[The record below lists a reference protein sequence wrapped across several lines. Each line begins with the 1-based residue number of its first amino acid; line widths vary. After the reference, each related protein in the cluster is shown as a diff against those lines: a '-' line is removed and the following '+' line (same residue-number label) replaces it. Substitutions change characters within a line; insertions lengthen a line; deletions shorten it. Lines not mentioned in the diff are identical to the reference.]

1 MNRTLQTMRYLTKSI
16 INPTL
21 FALVVTVI
29 MVAITDFTFF
39 STGQFSPSK
48 SQSALT
54 IPLELT
60 SGCFS
65 LLIGAVIFLANF
77 RVTLANGI
85 SRRTFLLANLPVAML
100 LAAIFSIATLVLTKV
115 HNFFWPI
122 NSLSDGIMIENPNL
136 NNAWPMI
143 FQFSL
148 YLFLI
153 LGGRFITSVYYR
165 SNKWIRVILSLVPI
179 MVFIF
184 ILRVVNGRQQGAFP
198 QVITSLITYVT
209 QPENI
214 ISFLVSGSLVMFA
227 LTWLVI
233 FRAPLKD

>member
-1 MNRTLQTMRYLTKSI
+1 MNRILQTMRYLTKSI

-21 FALVVTVI
+21 FALVVTVA
-29 MVAITDFTFF
+29 MVAISDFTFF
-39 STGQFSPSK
+39 NTGQFSLTK

-54 IPLELT
+54 MPLELT

-65 LLIGAVIFLANF
+65 LLIGAVIFLGNF
-77 RVTLANGI
+77 RVSLANGI
-85 SRRTFLLANLPVAML
+85 SRRTFMLANLPVAML
-100 LAAIFSIATLVLTKV
+100 LAAIFSIATIVITKV
-115 HNFFWPI
+115 HNLFWPI
-122 NSLSDGIMIENPNL
+122 NTLSEGIMIENPNL

-165 SNKWIRVILSLVPI
+165 SNRWIRVILSLVPI

-184 ILRVVNGRQQGAFP
+184 MLRATNGNQGVFP
-198 QVITSLITYVT
+198 RVITSLFFYVI

-214 ISFLVSGSLVMFA
+214 INFLILGSLVMFA

-233 FRAPLKD
+233 YRAPLKD